1 MPRVASIDQPHSK
14 GTDQNLR
21 CLIHESNIVLKDV
34 IGKGAFGYVQ
44 SADWI
49 KDNGEKVVIFKYI
62 FNSYNS
68 IFSPKIPENR
78 CTWQCP

>member
-49 KDNGEKVVIFKYI
+49 KDNGEKVVILDI
-62 FNSYNS
+62 FLILIIPY
-68 IFSPKIPENR
+68 FPPKIPENR